1 MERLTES
8 RLDGSGM
15 LKACEN
21 CDVGAEFDCLDCFAW
36 EEAINRLAKLED
48 MLEKGIGMSS
58 IDIYIKDKPDGEIHR
73 IGDNQHD
80 GLYVDSN
87 GTVCYQN
94 LQNGDGCGAN
104 RHYDTEAG
112 YEFMPSNFGDLLEI
126 TDHSDDTTD
135 MIKRMEAE
143 K

>member
-80 GLYVDSN
+80 GYMW
-87 GTVCYQN
+87 TVTEQCVIKIYRMETAAARTVIMIQKPDMN
-94 LQNGDGCGAN
+94 LCQAI
-104 RHYDTEAG
+104 
-112 YEFMPSNFGDLLEI
+112 LEI
-126 TDHSDDTTD
+126 CW
-135 MIKRMEAE
+135 K
-143 K
+143 